1 MVDPNA
7 LMFRADRET
16 RHQEV
21 KKIDGQIV
29 KHVATQESRRTR
41 RKRTVYVYNIEGT
54 NIIVFN
60 RGLHR
65 NFFLKIAYRPQNMQ
79 NFFNTF
85 VNPPLTDAEKDWL
98 ARYNYV
104 LV

>member
-1 MVDPNA
+1 MMNPNA
-7 LMFRADRET
+7 LMFRADKNT
-16 RHQEV
+16 RTLAV
-21 KKIDGQIV
+21 KRIDGLLV
-29 KHVATQESRRTR
+29 KHVATQESRRTK
-41 RKRTVYVYNIEGT
+41 RKKTVYVYNIEST

-60 RGLHR
+60 RGLMR
-65 NFFLKIAYRPQNMQ
+65 NFFMKISYRPINMQ

-85 VNPPLTDAEKDWL
+85 VNPPLTNAETDWL